1 VSRLVLV
8 VPAFPQLSETFI
20 ASKVAGLLE
29 RGWDVHVV
37 CRDLLPANTSP
48 FGPAIQRMFA
58 EGRVHAEPRLE
69 RSPVGALRAAS
80 AVAGAA
86 VASPWRTASHW
97 RRALRTARPGAP
109 TSCILDSPLVQL
121 APSLVHFEFGTLAL
135 GRTHTLVANDMPYSL
150 SFRGYDVNFHRLR
163 DGAIYGDACRD
174 AQGVH
179 VLGEDLKRRAIARG
193 CPLNARFAVIP
204 PAIDVDF
211 FCPGNEVRPVNGGA
225 RRLRILSVGRLE
237 WKKGYEHA
245 IEAVRQLVA
254 RGCDVEYR
262 IVGDGGHV
270 LAINVAVDQAGLA
283 DRVTLLGKRD
293 REAVREEL
301 RAADLFLHAA
311 VSEGFCNAV
320 LEAQAVGCPVVVT
333 NADGLAENVAHGETG
348 LVVPTY
354 SAPALADAME
364 ELLRDAPR
372 RSRMGQQG
380 RERVAGTFRIEQ
392 QIDRWEQFYGELGLS
407 PLAR

>member
-1 VSRLVLV
+1 MSRLVLV

-37 CRDLLPANTSP
+37 CRDLLPENAHR
-48 FGPAIQRMFA
+48 FGASVQRMFA

-69 RSPVGALRAAS
+69 RTPVGALRAAT

-86 VASPWRTASHW
+86 AAAPWRTASHW
-97 RRALRTARPGAP
+97 RRALRAPRPGTP
-109 TSCILDSPLVQL
+109 TSCILDSPLVRL

-135 GRTHTLVANDMPYSL
+135 GRAHTLVANDMPYSL

-163 DGAIYGDACRD
+163 DGAIYGDVCRG
-174 AQGVH
+174 ARGVH
-179 VLGEDLKRRAIARG
+179 VLGEDIKRRAIARG
-193 CPLNARFAVIP
+193 CPPDARFAVIP

-211 FCPGNEVRPVNGGA
+211 FCPGDEVRPVHTGT
-225 RRLRILSVGRLE
+225 RRLRILAVGRLE

-245 IEAVRQLVA
+245 IEAIRQLVA
-254 RGCDVEYR
+254 RGWDVEYR

-270 LAINVAVDQAGLA
+270 VAISVAVDQAGLG
-283 DRVTLLGKRD
+283 DRVTLLGKLG
-293 REAVREEL
+293 REAVRDEL

-354 SAPALADAME
+354 DAPALANAME

-372 RSRMGQQG
+372 RGRMGQEG
-380 RERVAGTFRIEQ
+380 RARVASNFRIER